1 MSIIKGII
9 SLMTQDFS
17 EPIIVKDSCEA
28 KVTLDNLLS
37 ISSKLNDEGEQV
49 IEQEIK
55 LLQSG
60 IYGEDSIA
68 FELKNSHLPLVVLRD
83 LQLSYAGL
91 SAQIDFLVLTPKV
104 GIVIEC
110 KNMIGN
116 IEVNANGDFIRT
128 FSYGKR
134 FKKEGIYSPI
144 TQNRRH
150 LELLRKIMVEQKGS
164 ILSRIFSD
172 LHFEQYFHP
181 IVVVANPKSILNIKY
196 AKKEVKDK
204 IIRGDQLIE
213 YIRRCIINSDMIA
226 RSYDDLAKMAEMF
239 LDHHHAKRIDVEKTY
254 GQWIENSIVDVPP
267 VSNVKNES
275 MGVVSKSLNIEEH
288 PVYIALK
295 NYRLLKSRS
304 ENIKAFYIYSN
315 SQLESLVQSMPKSI
329 EELLKVS
336 GFNQVKCEKYG
347 KEIIEIILKNTLDN

>member
-37 ISSKLNDEGEQV
+37 ITSKLNDEGKQV

-91 SAQIDFLVLTPKV
+91 SAQIDYLVLTPKV

-116 IEVNANGDFIRT
+116 IEINANGDFIRT

-213 YIRRCIINSDMIA
+213 YIRRRIINSDMIA

-239 LDHHHAKRIDVEKTY
+239 LDHHHAKRINVEKAFD
-254 GQWIENSIVDVPP
+254 QWIENSSVDVPP
-267 VSNVKNES
+267 VSNEKKEFVD
-275 MGVVSKSLNIEEH
+275 VVSKSLNIEEH
-288 PVYIALK
+288 PIYIALK
-295 NYRLLKSRS
+295 NYRLNKSRN
-304 ENIKAFYIYSN
+304 ENIKAYYIFN
-315 SQLESLVQSMPKSI
+315 NLQLEALVNSMPKSK

-336 GFNQVKCEKYG
+336 GFNQVKYEKYG
-347 KEIIEIILKNTLDN
+347 KEIIDVILSYANYE